1 VPSFYLHDLLFA
13 NIAEMH
19 ISMNSNSRHLE
30 CSTRLIWFGDSLTY
44 DPICENEYNNF
55 SQSLP
60 MNKEHKMCM
69 NNQICFTSSGEPLVI
84 SLGKSICL
92 LDIFVT
98 EIYSS

>member
-1 VPSFYLHDLLFA
+1 MSY
-13 NIAEMH
+13 
-19 ISMNSNSRHLE
+19 
-30 CSTRLIWFGDSLTY
+30 SLTY

-84 SLGKSICL
+84 SLGKSICHCEL
-92 LDIFVT
+92 FL
-98 EIYSS
+98 YSNLPLKNCSTKWNQTWQG